1 MRLNALTFAALLSLS
16 VVIVA
21 PFTVHAAGLTITPQQ
36 GLVGSEV
43 TIVNLTGY
51 GSGEFQILW
60 GEDRQVIK
68 QGTTSGQ
75 GNLVFTIPE
84 SARGKHKV
92 TLKVDDD
99 IFDAEYMVLPSIDLS
114 DDKGFV
120 GSSLTV
126 SGHGFNQNENGIQL
140 FYGGSIAERDIV
152 ADKKGNWKSTIKVPP
167 SASGNVNI
175 DAEGTTPA
183 TDVEDRLFS
192 ILPKM
197 EINPTAGGVGTM
209 VAAQGTGYGSSETGI
224 VISFD
229 GIQVKTGIAADS
241 RGSWQSSFFVPTS
254 PKGRHRVN
262 SFGEITG
269 EDAVTVI
276 DFSVSPV
283 LKLEL
288 TSGLLGDAILVGD
301 EFWVSGIGF
310 EENEGSIQVT
320 FDGVMVASGIVA
332 DAKGS
337 WAVQVSVPTATRG
350 KHVIDAS
357 GNTTRS
363 DDVTNGTLVVSP
375 YIEINPT
382 TGGIGTDVSVK
393 GAGFSGNQAI
403 TISYDGVQVLTGQ
416 TTDGKG
422 SFTTS
427 FKVPVSKPGDHTVTV
442 NDATAS
448 VASARFSTETTPPP
462 VPKLVSP
469 EAGTRLGFI
478 GDTVVTFNWTI
489 VEDPSGVSY
498 ALEVS
503 HNSNFSGAVLRKD
516 NLSVSAYT
524 LTKEEALPSG
534 DYYWR
539 VKAID
544 GAGNEGEWTNGQLF
558 RIASDFWIFPVALA
572 VIVVIALI
580 VWRVVTLT
588 RRGWK

>member
-1 MRLNALTFAALLSLS
+1 MRLRAFAFAALLSLS
-16 VVIVA
+16 VAIIA
-21 PFTVHAAGLTITPQQ
+21 PFTVHAAGLTLTPQQ

-43 TIVNLTGY
+43 TVVNITGY
-51 GSGEFQILW
+51 GSGEFQVLW
-60 GEDRQVIK
+60 GEDRQVIE
-68 QGTTSGQ
+68 QGTTAGLA
-75 GNLVFTIPE
+75 NLVFTVPE
-84 SARGKHKV
+84 AARGKHKV
-92 TLKVDDD
+92 TLKFGND
-99 IFDAEYMVLPSIDLS
+99 IFDAEYTVFPSIELS
-114 DDKGFV
+114 DDEGIV

-126 SGHGFNQNENGIQL
+126 RGYGFNQNETGIQV
-140 FYGGSIAERDIV
+140 FYGGSVAERDIV
-152 ADKKGNWKSTIKVPP
+152 ADKKGNWQSTIKVPP

-183 TDVEDRLFS
+183 TDVEDRLFT

-209 VAAQGTGYGSSETGI
+209 VAVQGTGYGSSETGI
-224 VISFD
+224 VIDFD

-262 SFGEITG
+262 SFGEVTG
-269 EDAVTVI
+269 EDAVAGI

-310 EENEGSIQVT
+310 EENEGGIQVT

-337 WAVQVSVPTATRG
+337 WAVQVSVPMATRG

-357 GNTTRS
+357 GSTTRS
-363 DDVTNGTLVVSP
+363 DDVASGTLVVSP
-375 YIEINPT
+375 YIEINPA
-382 TGGIGTDVSVK
+382 TGGIGADVSVK
-393 GAGFSGNQAI
+393 GAGFSANQEI

-427 FKVPVSKPGDHTVTV
+427 FKVPLSKPGDHAVTVT
-442 NDATAS
+442 DATAS
-448 VASARFSTETTPPP
+448 VASTRFSTETTPPP
-462 VPKLVSP
+462 TPKLVSP
-469 EAGTRLGFI
+469 EAGARLGFL

-498 ALEVS
+498 TLEVS
-503 HNSNFSGAVLRKD
+503 NDSDFSGAVLLKD

-524 LTKEEALPSG
+524 LTKEEALPGG

-539 VKAID
+539 VKAVD
-544 GAGNEGEWTNGQLF
+544 GAGNEGEWTKGQLF
-558 RIASDFWIFPVALA
+558 RIASDFWIFPVALV
-572 VIVVIALI
+572 VIVIIALI